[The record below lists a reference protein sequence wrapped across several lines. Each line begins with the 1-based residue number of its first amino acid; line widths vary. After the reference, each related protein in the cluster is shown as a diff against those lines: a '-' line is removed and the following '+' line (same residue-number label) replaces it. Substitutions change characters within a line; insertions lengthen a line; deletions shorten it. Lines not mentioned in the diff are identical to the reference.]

1 MASMS
6 LPRRA
11 VLAMGLSAAAVPATA
26 AEADPPYLALALQV
40 ACDAVNADATPE
52 AARERIARSIAR
64 VGAQVRA
71 SVGFLRGFAGVEP
84 RLVVLPEYAFT
95 GFPLGESRA
104 LWQAKAAF
112 DPMGREY
119 ARLAELAQ
127 ATKVYLAVNAY
138 ATDKAFPDLYFQ
150 VTTILSPAGD
160 TVLHY
165 RRMISLFA
173 PTPFD
178 VWGRFLDVYG
188 YDAVFPVARTGIGTL
203 AAIASEEILYPEI
216 ARMTAMKGA
225 EVYVHPTSE
234 VGSPDL
240 TPKEI
245 ARRARAVENMAYLV
259 SANSA
264 GITGTPIPAAST
276 DGMSKVIDF
285 GGKVLAVAGGGETLV
300 ANAVIDLAALRSARR
315 RAGMTNL
322 VSRQPWSAYAPGYAR
337 AEGVRPGTAPL
348 DRADA
353 TRRQAETIDRL
364 IEAGVIR

>member
-1 MASMS
+1 
-6 LPRRA
+6 
-11 VLAMGLSAAAVPATA
+11 MGLAAAAASATA
-26 AEADPPYLALALQV
+26 ADADPPYLAIALQL

-52 AARERIARSIAR
+52 AARERIGRSIAR

-71 SVGFLRGFAGVEP
+71 SVGFLRGFSGVEP

-95 GFPLGESRA
+95 GFPSGESRA

-112 DPMGREY
+112 DPGGREY
-119 ARLAELAQ
+119 EQLAALAQ

-150 VTTILSPAGD
+150 ATTIFSPSGE
-160 TVLHY
+160 TVLYY

-178 VWGRFLDVYG
+178 VWARFLDVYG
-188 YDAVFPVARTGIGTL
+188 YDAVFPVARTEIGTL

-225 EVYVHPTSE
+225 EVFVHPTSE

-276 DGMSKVIDF
+276 DGMSKVVDF
-285 GGKVLAVAGGGETLV
+285 GGKVMAAAGGGETLV

-315 RAGMTNL
+315 RAGMSNL
-322 VSRQPWSAYAPGYAR
+322 TSRQPWSAYAPAYGK
-337 AEGVRPGTAPL
+337 AEGVKPGAAPL

-353 TRRQAETIDRL
+353 TRRQSETIRRL

>member
-1 MASMS
+1 MN
-6 LPRRA
+6 LPRRSI
-11 VLAMGLSAAAVPATA
+11 LALGLAAAAAPAA
-26 AEADPPYLALALQV
+26 ATEVAQPYVALALQV

-52 AARERIARSIAR
+52 AARERIARSLVR

-71 SVGFLRGFAGVEP
+71 SVGFLRGFTGVEP

-95 GFPLGESRA
+95 GFPSGESRA

-112 DPMGREY
+112 DPQGREY
-119 ARLAELAQ
+119 AQLAALAQ
-127 ATKVYLAVNAY
+127 ASKVYLAVNAY

-150 VTTILSPAGD
+150 VTSICSPSGE

-178 VWGRFLDVYG
+178 VWEKFLDVYG
-188 YDAVFPVARTGIGTL
+188 YDAVFPVARTEIGTL
-203 AAIASEEILYPEI
+203 AAIASEEVLYPEI

-234 VGSPDL
+234 VGSPEL

-245 ARRARAVENMAYLV
+245 ARRARAVENMAYVV

-264 GITGTPIPAAST
+264 GITGTPIPSAST
-276 DGMSKVIDF
+276 DGMSKVIDY
-285 GGKVLAVAGGGETLV
+285 GGKVMAAAGGGETLV
-300 ANAVIDLAALRSARR
+300 AHAVIDLAALRSARR
-315 RAGMTNL
+315 RAGMSNL
-322 VSRQPWSAYAPGYAR
+322 VSRQPWRAYAPAYEK
-337 AEGVRPGTAPL
+337 AEGVLSGVAPL
-348 DRADA
+348 DREAA
-353 TRRQAETIDRL
+353 TARQAETIRRL
-364 IEAGVIR
+364 IDAGVIR

>member
-1 MASMS
+1 MI
-6 LPRRA
+6 LGRRA
-11 VLAMGLSAAAVPATA
+11 VLTGLAAVAAPAAAADV
-26 AEADPPYLALALQV
+26 AEPYLALALQV
-40 ACDAVNADATPE
+40 ACDAVNGDATPE

-71 SVGFLRGFAGVEP
+71 SVGFLRGFTGVDP

-95 GFPLGESRA
+95 GFPSGESRA

-112 DPMGREY
+112 DPAGREY
-119 ARLAELAQ
+119 DQLAALAQ
-127 ATKVYLAVNAY
+127 SAKVYLAVNAY

-150 VTTILSPAGD
+150 VTTILSPSGD
-160 TVLHY
+160 TALHY

-178 VWGRFLDVYG
+178 VWSRFLDTYG
-188 YDAVFPVARTGIGTL
+188 YDAVFPVARTEIGTL

-245 ARRARAVENMAYLV
+245 ARRARAVENMAYVV

-264 GITGTPIPAAST
+264 GISGTPIPAAST

-285 GGKVLAVAGGGETLV
+285 GGKVMAVAGGGETLV
-300 ANAVIDLAALRSARR
+300 ANAVIDLAALRGARR
-315 RAGMTNL
+315 RAGMSNL
-322 VSRQPWSAYAPGYAR
+322 VSRQPWSAYAPAYGKAN
-337 AEGVRPGTAPL
+337 GVRPGGAPL
-348 DRADA
+348 DRDAA
-353 TRRQAETIDRL
+353 TRRQADTIRRL